1 MYNFSL
7 NKITVLLINS
17 CMSFSFKQNH
27 PVESYC
33 LFISSIPWLRR
44 GLAIGST
51 RTFPGG
57 LAAGLACCPVFF
69 LLLFNFLPSH
79 FVPK

>member
-27 PVESYC
+27 PVESDY

-51 RTFPGG
+51 GTFPGG
-57 LAAGLACCPVFF
+57 RLHYFYYY
-69 LLLFNFLPSH
+69 FNFLPSH